1 MANYTKVRGL
11 LRRVVVFGLVLASAC
26 SLQDSSVSRQD
37 ETATSSFD
45 NPGTL
50 VVDDAP
56 PVSDYLLDIG
66 TTVAFLDSCIA
77 NSGLVGPC
85 HCASDL
91 LVYDVDI
98 ADVTGL
104 EDRMSAFNQF
114 PPELAGLL
122 VQCRGA
128 DRPPEW
134 SPSTKQLYLSACSY
148 GSERL
153 DRLCRCSASRA
164 ADVIPEAR
172 LSEFLSATDLRPNMV
187 DLINTCL

>member
-1 MANYTKVRGL
+1 MAACINIRGL
-11 LRRVVVFGLVLASAC
+11 LRRGVVFGLVLASAC
-26 SLQDSSVSRQD
+26 SLQDTSVSHQD
-37 ETATSSFD
+37 ETATSFD

-50 VVDDAP
+50 VVDDAA
-56 PVSDYLLDIG
+56 PVGGYLLDIG

-98 ADVTGL
+98 ADVIGL
-104 EDRMSAFNQF
+104 EDRMRAFNKF

-122 VQCRGA
+122 VQCRA
-128 DRPPEW
+128 AARPPEW
-134 SPSTKQLYLSACSY
+134 SPSTKELYLSACSH
-148 GSERL
+148 GSDRL

-172 LSEFLSATDLRPNMV
+172 LSEFLSATELRPNMV